1 MPSAAA
7 SLSQGMLPPPDLQ
20 PLFEQASSTYG
31 VPINVLAALAQQESS
46 YRADAVGVDTKW
58 GKAKG
63 LMQYI
68 DPTAKGMGINAMDA
82 AQSIDAAAKQ
92 FKDRLDK
99 GYTVQ
104 EAIAAHHGGD
114 DRAQWGPKTAKY
126 VQDVMGKAGTIDQ
139 EMTAGKILSEA
150 QNQQDIPGLQAQA
163 DAEEPGRY
171 KVMTEAD
178 AAHYIKRQELA
189 SGKGALENAKN
200 AIGGYD
206 APSPLTI
213 PIQQRAEELVNGQQ
227 PPSPLTVTNQARAKA
242 GLGPRDDLPPDDF
255 MAATSKSLQNWG
267 PHMRNA
273 VGGLIRSY
281 GEQVDDQTLVS
292 NAQNAGIID
301 RMKDS
306 GALTMIQDE
315 RGNFTPTLPDGKPAD
330 VSAMAAYIRQNAPD
344 LMTPDEAGTMLGMK
358 PSEVSAYGRKMSKEA
373 RRDELKVNPDGPLA
387 KYGSMIIGSTA
398 EMAPAIL
405 TGMVTR
411 NPKLALSMIG
421 GQVYGQSYNEA
432 RGKLNPQDA
441 ATYAILQAAAEAIPE
456 ALPLHYILKPGV
468 NIFKG
473 MLKAGTAEALQEEF
487 TQLIQTGLDKGSINP
502 KMTWEEARQQLID
515 APIVGFGSGA
525 AMHGGI
531 HGAQKGAEA
540 LKSKDRRLGEAL
552 NQEIDN
558 TDISGGTSEEA
569 VRRLDPNNYQGEQT
583 GPGEQVWEPGNKPA
597 PGPVGSLA
605 HAASLATQSQDAQR
619 VTVQTPTGPVTG
631 TLESY
636 QPGQKD
642 SWEARVL
649 SDDGQYYHYTDKDG
663 VTITPEGPAP
673 GETPMASEPAPLP
686 DEEPMAS
693 DTLSPF
699 ERNQLRAAG
708 YDDDQL
714 GAMTAEEGQQALWQM
729 ELDGSHIPTLTDK
742 VDIPTLTDR
751 VDGPIPTLTDVVKKG
766 VDIPTLTDVV
776 KPGPIPTLT
785 DVVKKGVEIPT
796 LHDEVEVPTLT
807 DVVKKG
813 VEIPTLTE
821 EVPTLKNVVAPP
833 GTPDYT
839 AMDFP
844 QLRAALKETA
854 AEIKAAPKNASLQ
867 VKRKA
872 IEKAILAKS
881 KEVAKPA
888 EPAKAEEPPAKAEEP
903 VANVAKAA
911 KTEEATKPV
920 KWFGSRAKA
929 EGYIFAKDMRDT
941 HEVVDVGKSR
951 FEVREIGQAEPVEA
965 EPAGKPDSRAERRK
979 LPSEVE
985 GELHTA
991 LHTLNMAE
999 ERLKRAFRARGKDDP
1014 VVQALVE
1021 ALRPGIAKARETLRK
1036 VERSAVESGADYNK
1050 VLAETDGVPDLSA
1063 YGLDDSPA
1071 EATPKAKP
1079 AEAAP
1084 AVEKAAAKTPQQ
1096 KAKVLKAKR
1105 QEETRVTLGVKEGE
1119 KFTMSADV
1127 GYATAG
1133 RTYTLDT
1140 IGSDGVAYVSGEG
1153 GSTTNLS
1160 RADLISAVNKG
1171 VTFSKIGEASNT
1183 EAEKPKAPVSTA
1195 PEHAHVGV
1203 DDRELGEIVAEFDA
1217 ALEDSQDADDQV
1229 HHLFDAPAKNEVV
1242 RLKDKA
1248 MVYQKEHGWMT
1259 LDEAKAQI
1267 AEWKAH
1273 AAAQYDNQDSRI
1285 ANNDKVVLSFFD
1297 LTGKWSQP
1305 WEDAGYQVYRFDI
1318 QDDPDM
1324 GDVHNF
1330 STEFFND
1337 WFGNFDGQDI
1347 YAILAACPCTD
1358 FAVSG
1363 ARHFAAKDADG
1374 RTVASVK
1381 LVHQTLA
1388 AIEYFKPSIWA
1399 IENPVGRIEKLGSLP
1414 PWRLSFDPYHL
1425 GEPYTK
1431 KTLIWG
1437 RFNADL
1443 PVAPVEPTEGSK
1455 MHSQYGGKSIA
1466 TKNAR
1471 SATPEGFSYGFF
1483 MANNAID
1490 NPVMAISNKYD
1501 RLDPDAIAG
1510 AVDAGMTEQDIDEVV
1525 EDFYYQDLDDEAANE
1540 ALREATAE
1548 RTDEDVED
1556 AEVVEPEPEPKQ
1568 KYPSNVN
1575 YTPNDYSAVT
1585 SVIDLMNGDIDKPTL
1600 IERLSK
1606 LDLGEAQVNSF
1617 TMRLNGSPN
1626 EFTSADITR
1635 VVEGPPKAK
1644 APDAKPKT
1652 EKAPAPAPKPAEYGA
1667 NNTLVSSTRA
1677 DELRAQLKAKF
1688 NGSQLNSGLDP
1699 VILSLGTELAVYH
1712 LEAGV
1717 RKFATFAKTM
1727 ADDLG
1732 QPLAKIRPYL
1742 RSWYNGGRDLMED
1755 SGVSI
1760 EGMDD
1765 PTVVRAELA
1774 KLDAPAP
1781 EAKKPSA
1788 PTKKAG
1794 TKGDMV
1800 LTQDWGVEHIDGYG
1814 DGTREIGN
1822 ATKDAYLK
1830 EARTYLNAV
1839 ADALRS
1845 YGYEPHLDRKDKPEK
1860 PVSVNEAGPAVS
1872 GDVSLIMRNEAT
1884 GNNVYITIGDSALG
1898 GMFPATRS
1906 GIAIM
1911 YRVGQSSDRY
1921 VKGAMNTWAPVD
1933 LTADALAA
1941 LVNGRA
1947 RPQQQK
1953 VDKEASPDDI
1963 STAKADGS
1971 ANADGQQPGAS
1982 QADGASG
1989 DTGSVGKQP
1998 DGGLR
2003 GERGERPADGAKPTS
2018 GKSRPGQTEL
2028 PVSDDS
2034 RSGPATG
2041 ARADQR
2047 NYRIQPGEL
2056 KRTGSWKATAE
2067 QNVKIVELVKQILS
2081 ENRQATPEEKALLTK
2096 FTGWGASEIANGVFP
2111 DKYGRYKDPSWQAL
2125 GERLKAA
2132 MTPEEYAQARRSTQ
2146 YAHYTSEPII
2156 RSVYAALD
2164 RLGFNGGQVLEPGM
2178 GIGLFNGLMP
2188 DAIAS
2193 NSSYTGV
2200 EYDTFTGNIGKL
2212 LYPQSNV
2219 LIGDYAQTKLP
2230 RDFFDAAIGN
2240 PPFSQTKV
2248 QGDPEY
2254 RKQAFLLHDYFFA
2267 KTIDRVKP
2275 GGLLVFVTSKGTMDK
2290 ASDRARKYL
2299 MERADLV
2306 GAIRLPQ
2313 TAFKDNAGTEVVTDV
2328 IFLRKRDTDELP
2340 LGKEWG
2346 GLAEVPTAQ
2355 GPAMVNQYFAAHPE
2369 MVLGRHAKT
2378 GSMYRAD
2385 EYTVEPIEGGD
2396 IEQQFAKAIENLPEN
2411 IYRPPQGSPAE
2422 AAAVQRRDYD
2432 PKIKKEGGVYVAD
2445 DGTLMQVSSGQGTP
2459 LVNRMGSNGQDIDL
2473 KPREVEWLKGWAGV
2487 RDALK
2492 QAQYDQLNDGPWEKS
2507 LKALNKTYDAF
2518 TKTHGPLMSHT
2529 ISERES
2535 ENEDGTVTTTVM
2547 RRFKNDPLIRLDV
2560 EGPLASA
2567 LENYDTE
2574 GNISKAPVLL
2584 GRTIN
2589 KPSAPTITSTQDAM
2603 FVSLNDL
2610 GRFDLAHVAK
2620 LAGKT
2625 EAEAIDE
2632 LGTAIYQDPS
2642 AGWTTADDYLSGNVR
2657 RKLHE
2662 AEAAARL
2669 NKDYARN
2676 VEPLKNV
2683 QPRALAPQ
2691 DITVQLGSAW
2701 VPPTDIENFAAEV
2714 MGEKYSIRYL
2724 PKAAQWTVDGASSRV
2739 SEWGTGDK
2747 KSGDILEGVLNNRQ
2761 MKVTYKDAE
2770 GKTHTDAEGTE
2781 KVNDIAKKLRAE
2793 FKRWIW
2799 KDKHRADRLATYY
2812 NENYNNIAPREFDG
2826 SHLTLPGVSARF
2838 NLRPHQKRGIW
2849 RTIQQGDTY
2858 YAHAVG
2864 AGKTFTMIAA
2874 GMEERRLGLSKK
2886 PMYVVPNHML
2896 AQFSKEFLE
2905 LYPTAQIMVA
2915 DEQNFHTN
2923 NRRKFVAQA
2932 ALNDPDAIVITHS
2945 AFGRIGMSPEFSQ
2958 RFITEQIDD
2967 WKAALDEADKSDRV
2981 TVKHIEAAIERLENR
2996 LKKIIA
3002 GEDKDKVL
3010 NFEDLG
3016 VDRLFVDEGHEF
3028 RKLDFPTNRGSVKGI
3043 TSKGSQRAMD
3053 LYMKVSHLREKNP
3066 GRALVMASGTPVTNT
3081 MGELFTVQRFFQP
3094 EQLEEDGDGTFDAW
3108 ANHYGEVVDGLE
3120 QNAAGGY
3127 ESVARFAKF
3136 INVPELMS
3144 RVRSFM
3150 DILTSNQLGDL
3161 VVRPDVEGGGRNI
3174 MVTPTP
3180 DGYKAYQKDLEN
3192 RIKAIRARKGPP
3204 KAGDDI
3210 ILSVISD
3217 GRFSAIDMRFVDP
3230 KLPSDPNSKLNVVID
3245 NMIKAY
3251 HDTASNQY
3259 SSNGKVDELPGASQM
3274 LFVDIGLGEQSA
3286 ENRGFDMKAWI
3297 KRRLIEGGVKADH
3310 IAFMRD
3316 NKAHSK
3322 KERLFDDLRSGRKRI
3337 LIGGKDMETGVNAQ
3351 KRLSHLHHLD
3361 APWFPASV
3369 EQREG
3374 RIIRQGNQNLNV
3386 NINAYAS
3393 KGSYD
3398 STMWGMNARKAR
3410 FIEQAM
3416 TGDTSLRSMDDVSEA
3431 SAFEMAA
3438 ALASGD
3444 ERYLQLA
3451 GLKGD
3456 VERLNRLYSAHIDD
3470 QRRLRTEKMGTES
3483 TLKHNTQQVKALQ
3496 DAIDKREPIKAG
3508 EFAGKVGKTTYDKR
3522 DEFSVALHNEFK
3534 ALAESYTPGE
3544 QVLGSIGGFPIL
3556 YNGVELRGGNF
3567 AADASI
3573 DVAGNP
3579 DPLIVFPIEPN
3590 AAINGIAT
3598 RAANQVNGLEYQ
3610 MSRRKEQMAE
3620 AEDKL
3625 KKIDRRLGA
3634 AFPEMSELAEKR
3646 EQLQD
3651 LESELEAESKA
3662 NAAAESAGAPVP
3674 GSEIAGAVNP
3684 AAKMSVR
3691 EDLPA
3696 TPESTGV
3703 REAITR
3709 GEFGPQV
3716 RKLIDAGQV
3725 VIHDTEKTLPASAG
3739 KVSGIQ
3745 AVTTPDGVVHLV
3757 ASNLTP
3763 ATAPGVLLHEMFHS
3777 GAKSLLGTP
3786 RWNAMMNRL
3795 DALLR
3800 QAKQS
3805 TGKARNVYDRAAE
3818 RVAKAQARGAVPADL
3833 TAEEFGAYAIEEYE
3847 KLPAA
3852 FKKWADDVVGMLKH
3866 WLLNRFGLQ
3875 AGRVTPG
3882 QLRALAVDALR
3893 SKVAEQT
3900 HEDSVIP
3907 DPRYSVLSDN
3917 TALADAT
3924 AALTAPKQIKPDAI
3938 GQLSDDIGRVAKF
3951 VLHPRQIASLHKPFT
3966 PVYNT
3971 AIQQFEM
3978 RDALIDELQRDHKA
3992 YDLLPQ
3998 ASKAK
4003 VNAVLELGRLY
4014 NATYHD
4020 KALKAGI
4027 AHTGTKTV
4035 VKKDEDGK
4043 PYRVQEP
4050 VQALLSVRGEV
4061 HKLNDAEIEAYL
4073 GLRDMFDNA
4082 LDKFRDQTLT
4092 DFGFPELAGMKNPS
4106 EALKAMITPDMS
4118 PLKQTRIEG
4127 VARFIGEI
4135 EQAKRGGYVPFA
4147 RYGDYVVAVKEQ
4159 ELPLNLIKDT
4169 FNGGWITRDLPKAYH
4184 QFLEDLGAKYDNS
4197 EEGYRLD
4204 EAQRKA
4210 LIGENEKTVHSTK
4223 VEFTLKD
4230 KALIKAGRPVQEL
4243 PSVKKA
4249 LADAEKMKEG
4259 KPNRRVVA
4267 FEAIQKQ
4274 PDGGVKLADVDALA
4288 EVAMLDT
4295 DTWDAVREQLG
4306 DAIKGRSFRKHFFQS
4321 DNVPGYTGDFERAI
4335 ADYMAGMSGYLA
4347 RRHYNNAWDNALTK
4361 VKAPRLF
4368 DYASKY
4374 RAYVNEPHEELAML
4388 RQVGFLSYIAGV
4400 PATAF
4405 ANLTQP
4411 LLLTLPVLGQIAP
4424 QHLVMREMARAYKD
4438 ALAMARVNKKTGLDF
4453 FDPDAAP
4460 ADLKGT
4466 LREAWA
4472 EGMFVPLQTYEVM
4485 ATARTGNAKGRK
4497 LARRFNKVVE
4507 ATAALFSFA
4516 ERLNRLVTFMT
4527 AARLSQR
4534 PAVKA
4539 NMQKV
4544 YGKNPLAKAMMR
4556 NWSAK
4561 ALGEF
4566 MIDETQFRMGKA
4578 NRPVVSRGV
4587 GSALM
4592 QFKGFMMQSLET
4604 WFRLATQN
4612 GKQGVKAA
4620 ALSIGLMALLGGL
4633 WGMPGADD
4641 LRDIIE
4647 KVYKQITKQDLDLK
4661 TELRQALYE
4670 LTGQRW
4676 IGEVASKGAT
4686 YPFGLDLSRI
4696 GMGNIAPDSPL
4707 QMFGIPADLFI
4718 GRGGRAFEK
4727 GSHGDLLGAAG
4738 EFLPNFLKNP
4748 ITAYGWSQGGVR
4760 DSAGRMSIGADQI
4773 GAGEVASK
4781 ALGFQPTQITNVR
4794 DYEYAQRRME
4804 TANDKLKADYV
4815 ARIAKAIATAEKH
4828 PDKAAEAQ
4836 AELAEINQELE
4847 ERNANATPENQIL
4860 LGRTAIKNRIQREM
4874 GGVGETWGHERKQAR
4889 GASEQMRKAFGLSKP
4904 E

>member
-373 RRDELKVNPDGPLA
+373 LRDELKVNPDGPLA

-502 KMTWEEARQQLID
+502 NMTWEEARQQLID

-673 GETPMASEPAPLP
+673 GETPLASEPAPLP

-729 ELDGSHIPTLTDK
+729 ELDGSHIPTLTDE
-742 VDIPTLTDR
+742 VEIPTLTDR

-785 DVVKKGVEIPT
+785 DVVKKGVEIPI

-979 LPSEVE
+979 LPSAVE

-1021 ALRPGIAKARETLRK
+1021 ELRPGIAKARETLRK

-1071 EATPKAKP
+1071 EATPEAKP

-1248 MVYQKEHGWMT
+1248 MIYHKDHGWMT
-1259 LDEAKAQI
+1259 PAEAKAQI

-1305 WEDAGYQVYRFDI
+1305 WEEAGYQVYRFDI
-1318 QDDPDM
+1318 QDDPEM

-1556 AEVVEPEPEPKQ
+1556 AEVVEPAEAPAVEPEPGDLIGQEIEKAKQ
-1568 KYPSNVN
+1568 RMMRLRREGADQTKLLAAETRLRKMRTAAVQA
-1575 YTPNDYSAVT
+1575 DDWIEAARAGDESALAKLEEAGFADT
-1585 SVIDLMNGDIDKPTL
+1585 ADALRAELPAKPAAKPT
-1600 IERLSK
+1600 K
-1606 LDLGEAQVNSF
+1606 AK
-1617 TMRLNGSPN
+1617 P
-1626 EFTSADITR
+1626 A
-1635 VVEGPPKAK
+1635 PKAK
-1644 APDAKPKT
+1644 EPKPLKNATPQEGASREQTEQAINVVQNYVDGKISKEAMLSQLEPLNLTEGQAGSVMYRLQDDVSAADIRRVVAGPTQPAPKT
-1652 EKAPAPAPKPAEYGA
+1652 EPAPKKGPKALGKNSDGKVVFEDENGVRSVADSGVRIEEKVTLRPTRQGMQMSVDNREDRFKTTEELAAEQAQAAPAEA
-1667 NNTLVSSTRA
+1667 PKPVENTIFTEDAAAKARA
-1677 DELRAQLKAKF
+1677 ILKAKL
-1688 NGSQLNSGLDP
+1688 NGSQLNSGIDP
-1699 VILSLGTELAVYH
+1699 EILQAGITLAGYH
-1712 LEAGV
+1712 IEKGA
-1717 RKFATFAKTM
+1717 RSFAAYAKAM
-1727 ADDLG
+1727 VEDLG
-1732 QPLAKIRPYL
+1732 DVVKPYL
-1742 RSWYNGGRDLMED
+1742 KSWYM
-1755 SGVSI
+1755 GVKYDPRATGFT
-1760 EGMDD
+1760 GMS
-1765 PTVVRAELA
+1765 
-1774 KLDAPAP
+1774 
-1781 EAKKPSA
+1781 SA
-1788 PTKKAG
+1788 
-1794 TKGDMV
+1794 
-1800 LTQDWGVEHIDGYG
+1800 
-1814 DGTREIGN
+1814 
-1822 ATKDAYLK
+1822 
-1830 EARTYLNAV
+1830 
-1839 ADALRS
+1839 
-1845 YGYEPHLDRKDKPEK
+1845 
-1860 PVSVNEAGPAVS
+1860 
-1872 GDVSLIMRNEAT
+1872 GDVEDFDVDAVNTDEAT
-1884 GNNVYITIGDSALG
+1884 
-1898 GMFPATRS
+1898 
-1906 GIAIM
+1906 
-1911 YRVGQSSDRY
+1911 
-1921 VKGAMNTWAPVD
+1921 
-1933 LTADALAA
+1933 
-1941 LVNGRA
+1941 
-1947 RPQQQK
+1947 
-1953 VDKEASPDDI
+1953 PDDI

-1971 ANADGQQPGAS
+1971 ANADGQQPDDR
-1982 QADGASG
+1982 QADGTSG
-1989 DTGSVGKQP
+1989 NTGAVGKRP

-2212 LYPQSNV
+2212 LYPQSNI

-3251 HDTASNQY
+3251 HDTANNQY

-4061 HKLNDAEIEAYL
+4061 HKLNDAEVEAYL

-4460 ADLKGT
+4460 ADLKGV

-4485 ATARTGNAKGRK
+4485 ATAQTGNAKGRK

-4727 GSHGDLLGAAG
+4727 GSHGDFLGAAG

-4748 ITAYGWSQGGVR
+4748 ITAYGWSQDGVR
-4760 DSAGRMSIGADQI
+4760 DSAGRMSLGADQI